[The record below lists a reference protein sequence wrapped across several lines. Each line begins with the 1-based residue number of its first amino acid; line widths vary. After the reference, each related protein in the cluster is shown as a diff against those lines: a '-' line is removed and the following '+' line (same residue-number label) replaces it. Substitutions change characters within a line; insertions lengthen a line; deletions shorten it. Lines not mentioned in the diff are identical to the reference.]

1 MVSDQDRDPV
11 ELFREWLAKA
21 HETEPNDPTAMT
33 LATVA
38 ASGAPTARM
47 VLLKEVDE
55 RGFVFYTNS
64 ESRKGIDI
72 AQNPLVSMVFH
83 WKSLRRQV
91 RVDGVAELV
100 GDEISDAYFAT
111 RARGS
116 QIGAWAS
123 DQSRPFDG
131 RFELEKR
138 VARFAAK
145 FGIGAVP
152 RPPFWVGYRVIPNVI
167 EFWTDKPFR
176 LHERLSFERDSAS
189 SGNGWSVT
197 HLFP

>member
-1 MVSDQDRDPV
+1 MVSDRDRDPV
-11 ELFREWLAKA
+11 DLFREWLAKA

-33 LATVA
+33 LATVG

-47 VLLKEVDE
+47 VLLKEVDD
-55 RGFVFYTNS
+55 RGFVFYTNA
-64 ESRKGIDI
+64 ESRKGVDM
-72 AQNPLVSMVFH
+72 AHNPQASLVFH

-91 RVDGVAELV
+91 RVDGVVEPV
-100 GDEISDAYFAT
+100 GDDMSDAYFNS

-123 DQSRPFDG
+123 EQSRPFAG

-138 VARFAAK
+138 VARFAAR
-145 FGIGAVP
+145 FGVGAVP
-152 RPPFWVGYRVIPNVI
+152 RPAFWIGYRVIPLAM

-176 LHERLSFERDSAS
+176 LHERLSFERDSES
-189 SGNGWSVT
+189 SGNRWSVSR
-197 HLFP
+197 LFP